1 MALSLFFTEE
11 HDMLRQSIR
20 EFVEKE
26 LAPHAEEWEEEQMFP
41 DWVFKRMGEL
51 GYLGLH
57 YPEEYGG
64 GGGDYFTNI
73 VLAEEITRCGSGS
86 LGMAIAVQVGMA
98 TPPILKFG
106 TEEQKQKYLVPAIA
120 GDKIACLGITEP
132 GAGSDVANLSTYAE
146 KVNGGWRVNG
156 NKIFITNGYR
166 ANFMTLV
173 ARTEKR
179 KGYKGM
185 SLFLVDTDTPGFV
198 VNRKLDKVG
207 CRASDTAEIFF
218 EDMMIPEDSIMGEEG
233 RGFYNIMWELQG
245 ERLIG
250 SALAIAGSKLTLEGV
265 IQYTKER
272 EQFGKPICKNQAIAH
287 RLADMAT
294 ELEAAQALTYLC
306 AWKVDQGEYPVME
319 ISMAKL
325 ISAQVAFKVA
335 DEAMQFMGG
344 YGYMMEYP
352 VQRSWRDARLGRIG
366 GGTDE
371 IMREIIATTM
381 GRVDSLKS
389 KRARETAPFFQR
401 TPFYQTSPTNERTHA
416 RPPHS
421 EMWRRWDTVASP
433 FGCRYRLRDTN

>member
-1 MALSLFFTEE
+1 MGSSLFFTEE
-11 HDMLRQSIR
+11 HDMLRQSLR

-26 LAPHAEEWEEEQMFP
+26 LAPHAEEWEEEGLFP
-41 DWVFKRMGEL
+41 NWVFKRMGEL

-106 TEEQKQKYLVPAIA
+106 SEEQKQKYLVPAIA

-132 GAGSDVANLSTYAE
+132 GAGSDVASLSTYAE

-166 ANFMTLV
+166 ADFMTLV

-185 SLFLVDTDTPGFV
+185 SLFLVDTDNPGFI

-207 CRASDTAEIFF
+207 CRASDTGEIFF
-218 EDMMIPEDSIMGEEG
+218 EDMMLPEDAIMGEEG

-250 SALAIAGSKLTLEGV
+250 SALAIAGSKLTLEET
-265 IQYTKER
+265 IAYTRER
-272 EQFGKPICKNQAIAH
+272 EQFGKPICQNQAIAH
-287 RLADMAT
+287 RIADMAT
-294 ELEAAQALTYLC
+294 KLEACEAFLYLT
-306 AWKVDQGEYPVME
+306 AWKVNNGEYPVKE
-319 ISMAKL
+319 ISMLKL
-325 ISAQVAFKVA
+325 MSALVAFEVS
-335 DEAMQFMGG
+335 DECMQFMGG

-352 VQRSWRDARLGRIG
+352 VQRAWRDARLGRIG

-381 GRVDSLKS
+381 GLY
-389 KRARETAPFFQR
+389 A
-401 TPFYQTSPTNERTHA
+401 
-416 RPPHS
+416 
-421 EMWRRWDTVASP
+421 
-433 FGCRYRLRDTN
+433 

>member
-1 MALSLFFTEE
+1 MALSLFFNQE
-11 HDMLRQSIR
+11 HEMLRQSIR

-26 LAPHAEEWEEEQMFP
+26 LAPHAEEWEEEGMFP

-98 TPPILKFG
+98 TPPILAFG
-106 TEEQKQKYLVPAIA
+106 TEEQKQKYLVPAIK
-120 GDKIACLGITEP
+120 GEKIACLGITEP
-132 GAGSDVANLSTYAE
+132 GAGSDVAGLSTFAE
-146 KVNGGWRVNG
+146 KIDGGWRVNG

-166 ANFMTLV
+166 ADFMTLV
-173 ARTEKR
+173 ARTEKT

-218 EDMMIPEDSIMGEEG
+218 EDMVIPEDALLGEEG

-250 SALAIAGSKLTLEGV
+250 SALAIAGAKLTLEGV
-265 IQYTKER
+265 IAYTKER
-272 EQFGKPICKNQAIAH
+272 VQFGKPICKNQAIAH
-287 RLADMAT
+287 RLADLAT
-294 ELEAAQALTYLC
+294 KIEAAQSLIYIT
-306 AWKVDQGEYPVME
+306 AWKVDQGEYPVKE

-325 ISAQVAFKVA
+325 ISAQVAFEVA
-335 DEAMQFMGG
+335 DEALQFMGG

-381 GRVDSLKS
+381 GLY
-389 KRARETAPFFQR
+389 A
-401 TPFYQTSPTNERTHA
+401 
-416 RPPHS
+416 
-421 EMWRRWDTVASP
+421 
-433 FGCRYRLRDTN
+433 

>member
-11 HDMLRQSIR
+11 HEMLRQSIR
-20 EFVEKE
+20 EFCEKE
-26 LAPHAEEWEEEQMFP
+26 LAPNAQQWEDDEGFP

-57 YPEEYGG
+57 FPEEYGG
-64 GGGDYFTNI
+64 GDGDYFTNI
-73 VLAEEITRCGSGS
+73 VLAEEIGRSGCGG
-86 LGMAIAVQVGMA
+86 LAMAVAVQVGMA
-98 TPPILKFG
+98 TPPVLAFG
-106 TEEQKQKYLVPAIA
+106 NEEQKQKYLVPAIA

-132 GAGSDVANLSTYAE
+132 EAGSDVASLRTFAE
-146 KVNGGWRVNG
+146 KVDGGWKVNG
-156 NKIFITNGYR
+156 NKIFITNGAR
-166 ANFMTLV
+166 ADFMTLV

-185 SLFLVDTDTPGFV
+185 SLFLVDTDTKGFV

-207 CRASDTAEIFF
+207 MRSSDTAEIFF
-218 EDMMIPEDSIMGEEG
+218 EDMVIPEDSMLGEEG

-250 SALAIAGSKLTLEGV
+250 AAAAIGGAVLTLEGV
-265 IQYTKER
+265 IEYTKER
-272 EQFGKPICKNQAIAH
+272 VQFGKPICQNQAIAH
-287 RLADMAT
+287 RIADLAT
-294 ELEAAQALTYLC
+294 EIEAAKSLVYLC
-306 AWKVDQGEYPVME
+306 AWKNDQGEYPVKE

-325 ISAQVAFKVA
+325 LTAQVAFKVA

-352 VQRSWRDARLGRIG
+352 VQLAWRDSRLGRIG

-381 GRVDSLKS
+381 GLY
-389 KRARETAPFFQR
+389 A
-401 TPFYQTSPTNERTHA
+401 
-416 RPPHS
+416 
-421 EMWRRWDTVASP
+421 
-433 FGCRYRLRDTN
+433 

>member
-1 MALSLFFTEE
+1 MGTSPYFTAE

-41 DWVFKRMGEL
+41 SSVFKRMGEL
-51 GYLGLH
+51 GFLGLR

-64 GGGDYFTNI
+64 GDGDYFTEI
-73 VLAEEITRCGSGS
+73 VLMEEITRCGSGS
-86 LGMAIAVQVGMA
+86 LGMAVGVQVGMA

-106 TEEQKQKYLVPAIA
+106 TEEQKQKFLVPAIA

-132 GAGSDVANLSTYAE
+132 GAGSDVAGLTTYAE
-146 KVNGGWRVNG
+146 KVNGGWKVNG

-166 ANFMTLV
+166 ADFMTLV

-185 SLFLVDTDTPGFV
+185 SLFLVDTKTPGFV

-218 EDMMIPEDSIMGEEG
+218 EDMMIPEDSMLGEEG

-245 ERLIG
+245 ERLIAA
-250 SALAIAGSKLTLEGV
+250 ALSVAGSNLVLEGV

-287 RLADMAT
+287 RIADMAT
-294 ELEAAQALTYLC
+294 KLEACEAFLYSC
-306 AWKVDQGEYPVME
+306 ANKVNQGEFPAGE
-319 ISMAKL
+319 ISMVKL
-325 ISAQVAFKVA
+325 ITSQTAFEVA

-352 VQRSWRDARLGRIG
+352 VQRSWRDSRLGRIG

-381 GRVDSLKS
+381 GLY
-389 KRARETAPFFQR
+389 A
-401 TPFYQTSPTNERTHA
+401 
-416 RPPHS
+416 
-421 EMWRRWDTVASP
+421 
-433 FGCRYRLRDTN
+433 

>member
-1 MALSLFFTEE
+1 MSLSLFFTEE
-11 HDMLRQSIR
+11 HEMLRQSIR

-26 LAPHAEEWEEEQMFP
+26 LAPHAEEWEEEGMFP

-106 TEEQKQKYLVPAIA
+106 NEEQKQKYLVPAIK
-120 GDKIACLGITEP
+120 GEKIACLGITEP
-132 GAGSDVANLSTYAE
+132 GAGSDVASVSTYAE
-146 KVNGGWRVNG
+146 KIDGGWRVNG

-166 ANFMTLV
+166 ANFMTLL
-173 ARTEKR
+173 ARTEKT

-218 EDMMIPEDSIMGEEG
+218 EDMVIPDEALLGEEG

-250 SALAIAGSKLTLEGV
+250 SALAIAGAKLTLEGA
-265 IQYTKER
+265 IAYTKER
-272 EQFGKPICKNQAIAH
+272 VQFGKPICKNQAIAH
-287 RLADMAT
+287 RLADLAT
-294 ELEAAQALTYLC
+294 KIEAAQALIYLTT
-306 AWKVDQGEYPVME
+306 WKVDQGEYPVKE

-325 ISAQVAFKVA
+325 LSAQVAFEVA
-335 DEAMQFMGG
+335 DEALQFMGG

-371 IMREIIATTM
+371 IMREVIATTM
-381 GRVDSLKS
+381 GLY
-389 KRARETAPFFQR
+389 A
-401 TPFYQTSPTNERTHA
+401 
-416 RPPHS
+416 
-421 EMWRRWDTVASP
+421 
-433 FGCRYRLRDTN
+433 